1 MENNISF
8 EIKNL
13 SFAYEEKTILHN
25 LNVKILKGK
34 ITTIIGPN
42 GCGKSTIFQLL
53 TKNLKNYD
61 GEIRFSNEPLDK
73 ISLSNFAKKVA
84 IVHQN
89 NTAPG
94 DITVEKLVSYGRIP
108 HNKISYSSYNENDE
122 KMIERAMKIT
132 GVYSLKDR
140 HIQNLSGGQRQ
151 RVWIAMALAQ
161 GTKTILLDEPTTYL
175 DIRYQLQILQLVKM
189 LNKKYGI
196 TIIMVLHDI
205 NQTIKYSDEIIALSS
220 CGEVIA
226 YGNPQEV
233 VNSEMLKKVYGVELD
248 VTEYNNNKVVINF

>member
-13 SFAYEEKTILHN
+13 SFSYEEKNILHN
-25 LNVKILKGK
+25 LNIKIPKGK

-61 GEIRFSNEPLDK
+61 GEIKLANKSLDK
-73 ISLSNFAKKVA
+73 ISLSDFAKKVA

-108 HNKISYSSYNENDE
+108 HNRITHSSYSEHDE
-122 KMIERAMKIT
+122 HMVERAMKIT
-132 GVYSLKDR
+132 GVYPLRNRS
-140 HIQNLSGGQRQ
+140 IQNLSGGQRQ

-161 GTKTILLDEPTTYL
+161 GTNILLLDEPTTYL
-175 DIRYQLQILQLVKM
+175 DIRYQLQILNLVKM
-189 LNKKYGI
+189 LNQKYKI

-205 NQTIKYSDEIIALSS
+205 NQTIKYSDEIIAFSS
-220 CGEVIA
+220 HGEVVA
-226 YGNPQEV
+226 QGNPQEV
-233 VNSEMLKKVYGVELD
+233 VTPNMLKKVYGVELD
-248 VTEYNNNKVVINF
+248 VTEYKNDKIVINF

>member
-13 SFAYEEKTILHN
+13 SFSYEEKNILHN
-25 LNVKILKGK
+25 LNIKIPKGK

-42 GCGKSTIFQLL
+42 GCGKSTLFQLL

-61 GEIRFSNEPLDK
+61 GEIKFANK
-73 ISLSNFAKKVA
+73 SLCRIGLSDFAKKVA
-84 IVHQN
+84 IVHQS

-94 DITVEKLVSYGRIP
+94 DITVKKLVSYGRIP
-108 HNKISYSSYNENDE
+108 HTKITHSYYDEHDE
-122 KMIERAMKIT
+122 KIIERAMKIT
-132 GVYSLKDR
+132 GVYSLR
-140 HIQNLSGGQRQ
+140 NRTLQSLSGGQRQ

-175 DIRYQLQILQLVKM
+175 DIRYQLQILNLVKM
-189 LNKKYGI
+189 LNEKYKI

-205 NQTIKYSDEIIALSS
+205 NQTIKYSDEIIALSYHGKVVTQGS
-220 CGEVIA
+220 
-226 YGNPQEV
+226 PQEV
-233 VNSEMLKKVYGVELD
+233 INPEMLKKVYGVELD
-248 VTEYNNNKVVINF
+248 VTEYKNNKIVINF